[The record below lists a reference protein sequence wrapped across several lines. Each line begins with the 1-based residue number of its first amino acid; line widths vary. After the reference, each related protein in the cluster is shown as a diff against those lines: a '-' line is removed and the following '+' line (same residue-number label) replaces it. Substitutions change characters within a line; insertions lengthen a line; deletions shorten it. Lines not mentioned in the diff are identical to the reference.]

1 MKLLSL
7 AGASLL
13 LVSPAAA
20 QAPDQAADDY
30 NRRVTPEV
38 LVVRAA
44 APAVVYI
51 ETDVRQLVRGF
62 FGTQEQMGQAS
73 GSGAVIFDE
82 GYIVTNYHVVNGA
95 EAIRVSFDKSY
106 DPKVYK
112 ARLISFV
119 AEEDLALL
127 KIEGEKPFPTL
138 PMGTSKDLMIGE
150 RVVAIGNPYGQNNTV
165 STGII
170 SGLHREVRIS
180 NTLAFSNL
188 IQTDASI
195 NKGNSGGPLL
205 NINGRLIGINAAM
218 QENAENIGFA
228 IPVDRVIEVLEQHLL
243 STSNYLAWTGFDV
256 DEATLSVNHIVAGSP
271 AAIAGIEVGDKIV
284 SLGRQDMS
292 DTTNYQL
299 ARLSVDPSEQL
310 QLQVRRNGRTLEKD
324 LAPWSFVNGMLY
336 ERMGIT
342 VESLAMRY
350 SNRLVRVTHIRK
362 DSPAGRLGIGIGD
375 IIETVQAQGRQPMGT
390 PDADRL
396 AIVVQGMAVG
406 AKLKLNLWRDSN
418 SNGQLER
425 TTNPPYSELFQGTL
439 TLE

>member
-7 AGASLL
+7 AVASLL
-13 LVSPAAA
+13 LASPAVA

-51 ETDVRQLVRGF
+51 ETDVRKLVRGF

-106 DPKVYK
+106 DPKIYK

-127 KIEGEKPFPTL
+127 KIEGDKPFPTL

-228 IPVDRVIEVLEQHLL
+228 IPVDRVIEVLEEHLL

-256 DEATLSVNHIVAGSP
+256 DEATLAVNHIVEGSP

-284 SLGRQDMS
+284 SLGKQDMS
-292 DTTNYQL
+292 DAANYQL

-310 QLQVRRNGRTLEKD
+310 QLQVWRKGRTLEKD

-342 VESLAMRY
+342 VESLAMLY

-362 DSPAGRLGIGIGD
+362 DSPASRLGMEIGD

-406 AKLKLNLWRDSN
+406 SQLKLNLWRDSN
-418 SNGQLER
+418 GNGQLER
-425 TTNPPYSELFQGTL
+425 TSNPPYSELFQGSI